1 MIILNSI
8 VYAADL
14 ADLSAVWNSMVQKW
28 ISPIVIMVMGALS
41 LKFLLNRQWSQ
52 FINFLSIGIGVAVV
66 VYIAPVMFN
75 ENSDL
80 INSASDTAK
89 MINWN
94 EYDWIVWYI
103 IHESNPY
110 PIMKPV
116 RIQITGFIV
125 FEWKYIILK
134 IRENRC
140 RPQGWILRALWT
152 AYFIETMK
160 NRVYDSWYTKCWKS
174 LSESKWAFQIVFE

>member
-1 MIILNSI
+1 MKTFNKGLWIMIILNSI

-75 ENSDL
+75 ENSNL

-89 MINWN
+89 MIN
-94 EYDWIVWYI
+94 
-103 IHESNPY
+103 
-110 PIMKPV
+110 
-116 RIQITGFIV
+116 
-125 FEWKYIILK
+125 
-134 IRENRC
+134 
-140 RPQGWILRALWT
+140 
-152 AYFIETMK
+152 
-160 NRVYDSWYTKCWKS
+160 
-174 LSESKWAFQIVFE
+174 

>member
-80 INSASDTAK
+80 MNSVSDTAK
-89 MINWN
+89 MIN
-94 EYDWIVWYI
+94 
-103 IHESNPY
+103 
-110 PIMKPV
+110 
-116 RIQITGFIV
+116 
-125 FEWKYIILK
+125 
-134 IRENRC
+134 
-140 RPQGWILRALWT
+140 
-152 AYFIETMK
+152 
-160 NRVYDSWYTKCWKS
+160 
-174 LSESKWAFQIVFE
+174 

>member
-66 VYIAPVMFN
+66 IYIAPVMFN

-80 INSASDTAK
+80 INSASNTAK
-89 MINWN
+89 MIN
-94 EYDWIVWYI
+94 
-103 IHESNPY
+103 
-110 PIMKPV
+110 
-116 RIQITGFIV
+116 
-125 FEWKYIILK
+125 
-134 IRENRC
+134 
-140 RPQGWILRALWT
+140 
-152 AYFIETMK
+152 
-160 NRVYDSWYTKCWKS
+160 
-174 LSESKWAFQIVFE
+174 

>member
-66 VYIAPVMFN
+66 VYIVPVMFN

-89 MINWN
+89 MIN
-94 EYDWIVWYI
+94 
-103 IHESNPY
+103 
-110 PIMKPV
+110 
-116 RIQITGFIV
+116 
-125 FEWKYIILK
+125 
-134 IRENRC
+134 
-140 RPQGWILRALWT
+140 
-152 AYFIETMK
+152 
-160 NRVYDSWYTKCWKS
+160 
-174 LSESKWAFQIVFE
+174 

>member
-41 LKFLLNRQWSQ
+41 LKFLLNRQWSL

-89 MINWN
+89 MIN
-94 EYDWIVWYI
+94 
-103 IHESNPY
+103 
-110 PIMKPV
+110 
-116 RIQITGFIV
+116 
-125 FEWKYIILK
+125 
-134 IRENRC
+134 
-140 RPQGWILRALWT
+140 
-152 AYFIETMK
+152 
-160 NRVYDSWYTKCWKS
+160 
-174 LSESKWAFQIVFE
+174 

>member
-14 ADLSAVWNSMVQKW
+14 ADLSAVWNSMGQKW

-89 MINWN
+89 MIN
-94 EYDWIVWYI
+94 
-103 IHESNPY
+103 
-110 PIMKPV
+110 
-116 RIQITGFIV
+116 
-125 FEWKYIILK
+125 
-134 IRENRC
+134 
-140 RPQGWILRALWT
+140 
-152 AYFIETMK
+152 
-160 NRVYDSWYTKCWKS
+160 
-174 LSESKWAFQIVFE
+174 

>member
-1 MIILNSI
+1 MKTFNKGLWIMIILNSI

-66 VYIAPVMFN
+66 VYIAPEMFN

-89 MINWN
+89 MIN
-94 EYDWIVWYI
+94 
-103 IHESNPY
+103 
-110 PIMKPV
+110 
-116 RIQITGFIV
+116 
-125 FEWKYIILK
+125 
-134 IRENRC
+134 
-140 RPQGWILRALWT
+140 
-152 AYFIETMK
+152 
-160 NRVYDSWYTKCWKS
+160 
-174 LSESKWAFQIVFE
+174 

>member
-28 ISPIVIMVMGALS
+28 LSPIVIMVMGALS

-52 FINFLSIGIGVAVV
+52 FINFLFIGIGVAVV

-89 MINWN
+89 MIN
-94 EYDWIVWYI
+94 
-103 IHESNPY
+103 
-110 PIMKPV
+110 
-116 RIQITGFIV
+116 
-125 FEWKYIILK
+125 
-134 IRENRC
+134 
-140 RPQGWILRALWT
+140 
-152 AYFIETMK
+152 
-160 NRVYDSWYTKCWKS
+160 
-174 LSESKWAFQIVFE
+174 

>member
-1 MIILNSI
+1 MIILSI
-8 VYAADL
+8 VYSADL
-14 ADLSAVWNSMVQKW
+14 ATLQEVWNSMVQKW
-28 ISPIVIMVMGALS
+28 ISPIVIMVMGTLS

-66 VYIAPVMFN
+66 VYIAPEMFN
-75 ENSDL
+75 QNSDL
-80 INSASDTAK
+80 MNSASDTAK

-103 IHESNPY
+103 IYESNPY

-125 FEWKYIILK
+125 FDWKSVKIDAVHRAEYYALCGRHILLK
-134 IRENRC
+134 PWKTAFMTHDTRNVENRC
-140 RPQGWILRALWT
+140 Q
-152 AYFIETMK
+152 
-160 NRVYDSWYTKCWKS
+160 NRNERSVK
-174 LSESKWAFQIVFE
+174 

>member
-1 MIILNSI
+1 MIILNSV

-89 MINWN
+89 MIN
-94 EYDWIVWYI
+94 
-103 IHESNPY
+103 
-110 PIMKPV
+110 
-116 RIQITGFIV
+116 
-125 FEWKYIILK
+125 
-134 IRENRC
+134 
-140 RPQGWILRALWT
+140 
-152 AYFIETMK
+152 
-160 NRVYDSWYTKCWKS
+160 
-174 LSESKWAFQIVFE
+174 

>member
-52 FINFLSIGIGVAVV
+52 FINFLFIGIGVAVV

-89 MINWN
+89 MIN
-94 EYDWIVWYI
+94 
-103 IHESNPY
+103 
-110 PIMKPV
+110 
-116 RIQITGFIV
+116 
-125 FEWKYIILK
+125 
-134 IRENRC
+134 
-140 RPQGWILRALWT
+140 
-152 AYFIETMK
+152 
-160 NRVYDSWYTKCWKS
+160 
-174 LSESKWAFQIVFE
+174 

>member
-41 LKFLLNRQWSQ
+41 LKFLLNRQWCQ

-89 MINWN
+89 MIN
-94 EYDWIVWYI
+94 
-103 IHESNPY
+103 
-110 PIMKPV
+110 
-116 RIQITGFIV
+116 
-125 FEWKYIILK
+125 
-134 IRENRC
+134 
-140 RPQGWILRALWT
+140 
-152 AYFIETMK
+152 
-160 NRVYDSWYTKCWKS
+160 
-174 LSESKWAFQIVFE
+174 

>member
-41 LKFLLNRQWSQ
+41 LKFLLSRQWSQ

-89 MINWN
+89 MIN
-94 EYDWIVWYI
+94 
-103 IHESNPY
+103 
-110 PIMKPV
+110 
-116 RIQITGFIV
+116 
-125 FEWKYIILK
+125 
-134 IRENRC
+134 
-140 RPQGWILRALWT
+140 
-152 AYFIETMK
+152 
-160 NRVYDSWYTKCWKS
+160 
-174 LSESKWAFQIVFE
+174 